1 MRYIA
6 ESTIHVSVR
15 VDDTITVS
23 DVSKLT
29 DEEIVRLFNV
39 VFTIVKDKLGNLLQY
54 TMMNDKIIS
63 DRGITSLSETS
74 HIVTCSFHWEKEYE
88 LGDEINN
95 FRSVELHLTNKIRE
109 DIKKLDSDK
118 RFEWVYPA
126 INNVRFYCDKP
137 HVTVE
142 GETKNEE

>member
-1 MRYIA
+1 MRFIA

-15 VDDTITVS
+15 IDDAVTVG
-23 DVSKLT
+23 DMEKLT
-29 DEEIVRLFNV
+29 DEEIVRLFNI
-39 VFTIVKDKLGNLLQY
+39 VFTVIKDKLGNLLQY

-63 DRGITSLSETS
+63 ERGITSLSNSS

-88 LGDEINN
+88 LAEEINN

-126 INNVRFYCDKP
+126 VNNVRFYCDKP
-137 HVTVE
+137 HVIVE
-142 GETKNEE
+142 EETKDEE